1 MMAGDN
7 GRVTMRFKFHP
18 YYVYE
23 GQKFIFR
30 EGKSKGIGQVVRV
43 FE

>member
-1 MMAGDN
+1 MMAGQS
-7 GRVTMRFKFHP
+7 GKVKIQFKYRP

-30 EGKSKGIGQVVRV
+30 EGKSKGIGRV
-43 FE
+43 ITASS